1 MTTGFRVLIVDED
14 IASRRE
20 LHRSLYTDGF
30 DVTDVENLEDAV
42 AVSRIMQFDAVLLR
56 TDRCHKHESRA
67 CRMIRSE
74 LAGTAIIVLSD
85 MDDSG
90 RKVESLE
97 AGADDYLVGPV
108 RHEEL
113 VARIRAILRR
123 SGTAGRMTHEVVEIG
138 EIRLDAGR
146 RLVFKAGEQ
155 VHLTP
160 KEYDLLHYLMLRPG
174 LPVKHSALLNA
185 VWGPDHIDQV
195 AYLRT
200 FMRQL
205 RKKLDDNGRPRYL
218 FTDCY
223 IGYHFVEPENA
234 PLVSSG
240 RPVV

>member
-1 MTTGFRVLIVDED
+1 
-14 IASRRE
+14 
-20 LHRSLYTDGF
+20 
-30 DVTDVENLEDAV
+30 
-42 AVSRIMQFDAVLLR
+42 
-56 TDRCHKHESRA
+56 
-67 CRMIRSE
+67 MIRSE
-74 LAGTAIIVLSD
+74 LACTAIVILSD
-85 MDDSG
+85 SDDSG
-90 RKVESLE
+90 RRVESLE
-97 AGADDYLVGPV
+97 AGADDYLVRPF

-113 VARIRAILRR
+113 AARIRAIFRR
-123 SGTAGRMTHEVVEIG
+123 SGAAGRIAHEVVEIG

-146 RLVFKAGEQ
+146 RLVFKSGEP

-174 LPVKHSALLNA
+174 LPVKHSALLSA

-234 PLVSSG
+234 PPVSSDK
-240 RPVV
+240 P

>member
-1 MTTGFRVLIVDED
+1 VTSGLRVLIVDVD
-14 IASRRE
+14 VVSRRE

-30 DVTDVENLEDAV
+30 DVTDVEHLEDAV
-42 AVSRIMQFDAVLLR
+42 ALSLIMQFDAVLLR
-56 TDRCHKHESRA
+56 TDPCHIHESRA
-67 CRMIRSE
+67 CRLIRSE
-74 LAGTAIIVLSD
+74 LACTAIVVLSD
-85 MDDSG
+85 SDDSD
-90 RKVESLE
+90 RKVEALE

-108 RHEEL
+108 RNEEL

-123 SGTAGRMTHEVVEIG
+123 SGAGRITHEVVEIG

-146 RLVFKAGEQ
+146 RLVFKSGEP

-174 LPVKHSALLNA
+174 LPVKHSALLSA

-205 RKKLDDNGRPRYL
+205 RKKLDDDGHPQYL

-234 PLVSSG
+234 PSVSNG
-240 RPVV
+240 RAVV